1 MNPSE
6 NHHLSPLSPF
16 ALWSFTASF
25 ITLIRFSDPL
35 VFWFLVTTLRLLV
48 LSTRH
53 RTTISFIL
61 SHLNHSPYRSEVV
74 FLSLGKYLTEFSS
87 TMFANQSLTS
97 SDVWNWACFFSPL
110 LPKMMQWSCKLGNK
124 ATIWNYNQV
133 RICQLLSNIFFYC
146 SRVSKGQNYRQS
158 LCFQLKGQDKSHG
171 NAQPIYQLI

>member
-1 MNPSE
+1 MKPSE
-6 NHHLSPLSPF
+6 NHHLSLLGPF

-74 FLSLGKYLTEFSS
+74 FLSWGKYLTEFSS

-97 SDVWNWACFFSPL
+97 SDVWNWACFFPTAAKKWCSKVASWETKQQSETITKLECASCCLTYFL
-110 LPKMMQWSCKLGNK
+110 LFQSFKGSKLQ
-124 ATIWNYNQV
+124 TEFV
-133 RICQLLSNIFFYC
+133 LS
-146 SRVSKGQNYRQS
+146 
-158 LCFQLKGQDKSHG
+158 LKGQDKSHG